1 MTTQQI
7 VLDIQRFNGAKL
19 SPTHGGEFYFKFG
32 WKKCRLRLSIVPR
45 FRIGKKVGCV
55 MSDVDKEKKS
65 SDSPE
70 QKEEPGLMESYGS
83 FPVWSLKL
91 IDAIT
96 PEFLISKEPV
106 EKKKLPQ

>member
-1 MTTQQI
+1 
-7 VLDIQRFNGAKL
+7 
-19 SPTHGGEFYFKFG
+19 
-32 WKKCRLRLSIVPR
+32 
-45 FRIGKKVGCV
+45 
-55 MSDVDKEKKS
+55 MSDADKEKNS
-65 SDSPE
+65 FDISE
-70 QKEEPGLMESYGS
+70 QKKEPRLMESYGS

>member
-1 MTTQQI
+1 MLSTTGGKLKVSPKKI
-7 VLDIQRFNGAKL
+7 LENYNKIKKINIFKNSFDI
-19 SPTHGGEFYFKFG
+19 S
-32 WKKCRLRLSIVPR
+32 
-45 FRIGKKVGCV
+45 
-55 MSDVDKEKKS
+55 
-65 SDSPE
+65 E
-70 QKEEPGLMESYGS
+70 QKKEPGLMESYGS

>member
-1 MTTQQI
+1 
-7 VLDIQRFNGAKL
+7 
-19 SPTHGGEFYFKFG
+19 
-32 WKKCRLRLSIVPR
+32 
-45 FRIGKKVGCV
+45 
-55 MSDVDKEKKS
+55 MSDMNKEKKS
-65 SDSPE
+65 FDSSDDSSE
-70 QKEEPGLMESYGS
+70 QKKEPGLMESYGS

>member
-1 MTTQQI
+1 M
-7 VLDIQRFNGAKL
+7 G
-19 SPTHGGEFYFKFG
+19 
-32 WKKCRLRLSIVPR
+32 
-45 FRIGKKVGCV
+45 
-55 MSDVDKEKKS
+55 DVDKEQNS
-65 SDSPE
+65 SDISE

>member
-1 MTTQQI
+1 MG
-7 VLDIQRFNGAKL
+7 DMN
-19 SPTHGGEFYFKFG
+19 
-32 WKKCRLRLSIVPR
+32 
-45 FRIGKKVGCV
+45 
-55 MSDVDKEKKS
+55 KEKKS
-65 SDSPE
+65 FETSE

>member
-1 MTTQQI
+1 M
-7 VLDIQRFNGAKL
+7 G
-19 SPTHGGEFYFKFG
+19 
-32 WKKCRLRLSIVPR
+32 
-45 FRIGKKVGCV
+45 
-55 MSDVDKEKKS
+55 DVDKEKNS
-65 SDSPE
+65 SDISE
-70 QKEEPGLMESYGS
+70 QKEDPGLMESYGS

>member
-1 MTTQQI
+1 
-7 VLDIQRFNGAKL
+7 
-19 SPTHGGEFYFKFG
+19 
-32 WKKCRLRLSIVPR
+32 
-45 FRIGKKVGCV
+45 
-55 MSDVDKEKKS
+55 MSDTEKEKKS
-65 SDSPE
+65 SDNQK
-70 QKEEPGLMESYGS
+70 QKEEPGLMESYGA